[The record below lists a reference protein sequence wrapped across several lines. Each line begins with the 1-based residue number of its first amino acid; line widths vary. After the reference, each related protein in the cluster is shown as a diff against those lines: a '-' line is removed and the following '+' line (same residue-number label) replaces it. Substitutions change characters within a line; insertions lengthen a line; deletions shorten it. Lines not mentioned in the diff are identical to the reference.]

1 MTLSKHAPECASL
14 NASVS
19 GMEAFMAWEFTVLH
33 WFESIHM
40 PILDILMKIITAFG
54 NGGIF
59 WILLTVI
66 LLFTKKYRKC
76 GVAMAFSLI
85 ASLIFTN
92 LLLKNL
98 LLRPRPF
105 WVDTTFNLIVTAPT
119 DFSFPSGHSSA
130 SFAAATA
137 FFCQKKIPGI
147 ILLVLAAAIA
157 LSRLYLTVHYPT
169 DVLAGLVLG
178 VIYGV
183 IGSLAANMFCKK
195 FNISQT

>member
-1 MTLSKHAPECASL
+1 
-14 NASVS
+14 
-19 GMEAFMAWEFTVLH
+19 MAWEFTVLH

-40 PILDILMKIITAFG
+40 PILDVLMKIITMFG
-54 NGGIF
+54 NGGVF
-59 WILLTVI
+59 WILLTVA

-76 GVAMAFSLI
+76 GIAMAVSLI

-92 LLLKNL
+92 LLLKNI

-137 FFCQKKIPGI
+137 FFMQKKFPGI
-147 ILLVLAAAIA
+147 ILLILAVLIGI
-157 LSRLYLTVHYPT
+157 SRLYLTVHYPT
-169 DVLAGLVLG
+169 DVLAGIVLG
-178 VIYGV
+178 IIYGV
-183 IGSLAANMFCKK
+183 VGSFAANYINKK
-195 FNISQT
+195 FNLNLI